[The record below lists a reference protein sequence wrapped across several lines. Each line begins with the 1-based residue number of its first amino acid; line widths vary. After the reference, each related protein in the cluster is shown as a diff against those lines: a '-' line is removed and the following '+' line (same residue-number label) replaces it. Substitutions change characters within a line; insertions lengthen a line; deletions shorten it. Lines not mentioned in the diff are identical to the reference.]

1 MGLYTGNI
9 LDSYEFT
16 ELPIDNYVIEQVNQ
30 LFSNEKYSLG
40 KDEYPMFEWAPGI
53 PILYDT
59 QEEVPD
65 MID

>member
-1 MGLYTGNI
+1 MILYTRKI
-9 LDSYEFT
+9 LHRYEWI
-16 ELPIDNYVIEQVNQ
+16 ELPIDNNVTEQVNN
-30 LFSNEKYSLG
+30 LSSNEKYPLV

-53 PILYDT
+53 PILYYT